1 MKNMIK
7 IGFLSLFLLLS
18 LTPKAQVLI
27 SLLFG
32 EKLNTPKI
40 EFGMVGGLNRS
51 YLNNYNNSE
60 GKNYFNLGFYF
71 HVNISQV
78 VLHPPPFGNS
88 YGKSQHCRCN
98 FLTIKIFRNKISSVC
113 FFIIHRLKA
122 RNRVFCI
129 GVTNRQDYRFP
140 LIIGF

>member
-7 IGFLSLFLLLS
+7 ISFLSLFLLLS
-18 LTPKAQVLI
+18 LTSEAQVLI

-51 YLNNYNNSE
+51 YLNDISNSK

-71 HVNISQV
+71 HI
-78 VLHPPPFGNS
+78 NS
-88 YGKSQHCRCN
+88 T
-98 FLTIKIFRNKISSVC
+98 L
-113 FFIIHRLKA
+113 LK
-122 RNRVFCI
+122 
-129 GVTNRQDYRFP
+129 
-140 LIIGF
+140 